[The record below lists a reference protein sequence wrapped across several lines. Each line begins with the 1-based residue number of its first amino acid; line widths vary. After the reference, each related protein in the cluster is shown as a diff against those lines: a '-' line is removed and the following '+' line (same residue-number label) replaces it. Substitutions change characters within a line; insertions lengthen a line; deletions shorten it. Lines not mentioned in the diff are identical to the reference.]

1 MSAPAGTVTLS
12 EMMSPTTTPKAIS
25 DVHLYTQLITRDND
39 VKGYFDPG
47 HFYNTEEFTMKYN
60 EQHKLLLQSLSVDDN
75 EDSTVYRARLVNDKL
90 TIDMNHEPTQLCYAI
105 TLLTPDVTL
114 TVGPKTSLALLLRS
128 AQLRITMYTVS
139 KELTKQLKLPQQ
151 ERDLVRSQVDTVS
164 RYAQNVLNCYVNLAN
179 KQGRRSYLR
188 QLPPPN
194 NENKDPGKVAT
205 KRQNQDRDNT
215 PSFRGGRG
223 GPHGDDL

>member
-60 EQHKLLLQSLSVDDN
+60 EQHKLLLQSLSIDDN

-164 RYAQNVLNCYVNLAN
+164 RYAQNVLNTTTNWISTNQNEMRKRKSSFDIPSQSDNRLYRPCSPTL
-179 KQGRRSYLR
+179 S
-188 QLPPPN
+188 PPL
-194 NENKDPGKVAT
+194 
-205 KRQNQDRDNT
+205 
-215 PSFRGGRG
+215 S
-223 GPHGDDL
+223 PHMCSTV